1 MAVASETGTLNRDE
15 IHEAL
20 SSLNDNV
27 QLARSRLV
35 ARFPEIERL
44 PLEQRAVRLRA
55 LLLEAVELLRPSH
68 RVAFGSLESRF
79 YDVLTLRYIEDM
91 SIQQVTDELSL
102 GRRQVHRALVQA
114 EERLAEVIA
123 ARVGAT
129 QPEEPVSEA
138 QAAAEIA
145 ALATR
150 RVQVHLGEV
159 LDAALALLRPL
170 AERFEVRVLL
180 AAPVDSIVV
189 ADRAVLKQVLVQL
202 LSAAIQ
208 AAGSGQ
214 VSIAVGREAAAP
226 TLELTFDTGLGS
238 MAVARLQEAGRIAL
252 SQQLECDV
260 VVADGA
266 ASVKLHLP
274 EGRPTAVL
282 VVEDNLGAVEL
293 YRRYLSGS
301 EWQVHSI
308 SDPRLALDVARHN
321 RPDIVVLDVMM
332 PGMDGW
338 SVLEL
343 LRNHPD
349 AAAVPVVICSVV
361 DDPELARV
369 LGAAAH
375 LKKPVSRDQLV
386 TTLRSCLAGAEHR
399 G

>member
-1 MAVASETGTLNRDE
+1 MAETASPLPDRDE

-35 ARFPEIERL
+35 LRFPEIERL
-44 PLEQRAVRLRA
+44 PLEQRAVRLRT

-79 YDVLTLRYIEDM
+79 YDVLTLRYVEDM
-91 SIQQVTDELSL
+91 SIQQVTEELSL

-114 EERLAEVIA
+114 EERLADVISARAPA
-123 ARVGAT
+123 APSAEAEDEPAAT
-129 QPEEPVSEA
+129 EFGT
-138 QAAAEIA
+138 
-145 ALATR
+145 LATR
-150 RVQVHLGEV
+150 PVQVHLGET

-170 AERFEVRVLL
+170 AESFAVRVQL
-180 AAPVDSIVV
+180 AAPVDSVVV

-202 LSAAIQ
+202 LSAAMQ
-208 AAGSGQ
+208 AAAGSRVGI
-214 VSIAVGREAAAP
+214 SVGRAP
-226 TLELTFDTGLGS
+226 GGPVLELALDVTGES
-238 MAVARLQEAGRIAL
+238 AAVARLQEAGRIAQ
-252 SQQLECDV
+252 SQELDCGV
-260 VVADGA
+260 LVAAGA
-266 ASVKLHLP
+266 ARVRLHLA
-274 EGRPTAVL
+274 EGRPVAVL
-282 VVEDNLGAVEL
+282 LVEDNAGAVEL

-308 SDPRLALDVARHN
+308 TDPRLALDVARHN

-343 LRNHPD
+343 LRNHPES
-349 AAAVPVVICSVV
+349 AGVPVVICSVV

-375 LKKPVSRDQLV
+375 LKKPVARADLLA
-386 TTLRSCLAGAEHR
+386 TLRRCLATAER
-399 G
+399 PD